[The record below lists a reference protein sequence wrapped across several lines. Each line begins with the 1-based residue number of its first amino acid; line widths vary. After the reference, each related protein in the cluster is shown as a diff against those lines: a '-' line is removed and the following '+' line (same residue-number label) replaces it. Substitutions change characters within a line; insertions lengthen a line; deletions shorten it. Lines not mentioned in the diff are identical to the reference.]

1 MKKKKDSEGKR
12 KVSFE
17 CIQGVLP
24 WEPCYKCEKEH
35 LSCLLL
41 ESPSCAG
48 SGRTP
53 ALISAKLY
61 FPKELGMDEWFKYC

>member
-1 MKKKKDSEGKR
+1 MKKIRKNEEKGKILEGKR

-41 ESPSCAG
+41 QSPSCAG
-48 SGRTP
+48 SGRKP
-53 ALISAKLY
+53 ALISAKL
-61 FPKELGMDEWFKYC
+61 